1 MQKWELRNSCEDE
14 IFKLSFCQEMALPK
28 LLLRIWRKRL
38 GGEIVH
44 NSSCTPPWY
53 MDQLI
58 LDQDS
63 CGLGW
68 ISDSF
73 LLWSPLC
80 LPLPLAANRLLY
92 FWNGPTATFSNK
104 TVDNN
109 KKTSTKTNHN
119 PLHSSA
125 VQQPE
130 PAENNSGAGVHERD
144 PEALPDYPDNLQ
156 TTPPDHPDQTT
167 LPDHPDQTNLPNHPD
182 QTNLPDYSDQP
193 SPSAPPS
200 ELRTVLPSATDVA
213 TLAVP
218 ARSIEDVLETPPS
231 YEAVMRGEFWQNSF
245 EINHQRCVP
254 KTPFYVNI
262 KVNRDMPS
270 KPASAYILQLRRTN
284 QQPNRVLTQSTI

>member
-1 MQKWELRNSCEDE
+1 MLFQPSNHLLVNKMDS
-14 IFKLSFCQEMALPK
+14 K
-28 LLLRIWRKRL
+28 LLLLMVASISLAHCHSGPLTHKETWNRRTPTKDRPVSSGIPQWVTAWAFVALFFGLVSVFFKCGKEDFNL
-38 GGEIVH
+38 TLVDLVGYLTAFCSGLLCAFPCLWLPIVC
-44 NSSCTPPWY
+44 CTSE
-53 MDQLI
+53 MVQQQLF
-58 LDQDS
+58 QT
-63 CGLGW
+63 
-68 ISDSF
+68 
-73 LLWSPLC
+73 
-80 LPLPLAANRLLY
+80 RR
-92 FWNGPTATFSNK
+92 
-104 TVDNN
+104 
-109 KKTSTKTNHN
+109 
-119 PLHSSA
+119 SA

-231 YEAVMRGEFWQNSF
+231 YEAVMRGEF
-245 EINHQRCVP
+245 
-254 KTPFYVNI
+254 
-262 KVNRDMPS
+262 
-270 KPASAYILQLRRTN
+270 
-284 QQPNRVLTQSTI
+284 